1 MFKNRGLRWL
11 IICVTLLLQGCTYR
25 AWYEGFQENQ
35 RQDCYQYRSQDQIQN
50 CLDAVN
56 GKTYDQYKKEREDII
71 KKSP

>member
-1 MFKNRGLRWL
+1 MFTK
-11 IICVTLLLQGCTYR
+11 
-25 AWYEGFQENQ
+25 
-35 RQDCYQYRSQDQIQN
+35 IQN